1 MNTTDTNNQ
10 LRPELEKIVDTLI
23 GLKQLATT
31 TGFMTFK
38 EQKVIL
44 ERLSSED
51 KSLVGRELAKREQRQ
66 QRQRAAKDFLIFV
79 LSVSSCSITLLN
91 AI

>member
-1 MNTTDTNNQ
+1 MATASYRVPTLNGVHSMNTTDNNQ
-10 LRPELEKIVDTLI
+10 PAPELEKIIETII
-23 GLKQLATT
+23 GLRQLAKS

-51 KSLVGRELAKREQRQ
+51 KSFIGRELAKRGQ
-66 QRQRAAKDFLIFV
+66 L
-79 LSVSSCSITLLN
+79 
-91 AI
+91 

>member
-1 MNTTDTNNQ
+1 MATAICRVSTLRNEVNSMNTTETNNQ
-10 LRPELEKIVDTLI
+10 LRPDLEKIVETII
-23 GLKQLATT
+23 GLRQLATS

-51 KSLVGRELAKREQRQ
+51 KSLVGRELAKREPKKQ
-66 QRQRAAKDFLIFV
+66 
-79 LSVSSCSITLLN
+79 
-91 AI
+91 

>member
-1 MNTTDTNNQ
+1 MATASYRVPTVNGVHSMNTTDNNNH
-10 LRPELEKIVDTLI
+10 LRPELEKIVETLI

-44 ERLSSED
+44 ERLSSEE

-66 QRQRAAKDFLIFV
+66 QPIYDRTK
-79 LSVSSCSITLLN
+79 
-91 AI
+91 

>member
-1 MNTTDTNNQ
+1 MATASYRVPTLNGAHSMNITDNNSNQ
-10 LRPELEKIVDTLI
+10 PALELEKIIEPII
-23 GLKQLATT
+23 GLRQLAKS

-51 KSLVGRELAKREQRQ
+51 KSFIGRELAKRGQ
-66 QRQRAAKDFLIFV
+66 L
-79 LSVSSCSITLLN
+79 
-91 AI
+91 

>member
-1 MNTTDTNNQ
+1 MATASYRVPTLNGAHSMNITDNNNQ
-10 LRPELEKIVDTLI
+10 LRPELEKIVETLI

-51 KSLVGRELAKREQRQ
+51 KSLVGRELAKRQ
-66 QRQRAAKDFLIFV
+66 QPIYEHTK
-79 LSVSSCSITLLN
+79 
-91 AI
+91 

>member
-1 MNTTDTNNQ
+1 MATASYRVPTLNGVHMNTTDNDNNQ
-10 LRPELEKIVDTLI
+10 LRPDLAKIVEDII
-23 GLKQLATT
+23 GLRQLTTT

-51 KSLVGRELAKREQRQ
+51 KSLIGRELAKRQ
-66 QRQRAAKDFLIFV
+66 QPIYDRTK
-79 LSVSSCSITLLN
+79 
-91 AI
+91 